1 MATASKLL
9 PCPVGPTLALQIYF
23 QPEMEGRQLP
33 KQGNG
38 AKLSIPEMPLCRR
51 RSSSELCGLTGAQG
65 SPETQ
70 QRYAARCGALSG
82 RDLQGNTAAGLEGGV
97 RTASGLVSR
106 RVTGAAE
113 PRTLRAQVWFK
124 ALLLLS
130 GSS

>member
-1 MATASKLL
+1 
-9 PCPVGPTLALQIYF
+9 
-23 QPEMEGRQLP
+23 
-33 KQGNG
+33 
-38 AKLSIPEMPLCRR
+38 MPLCRR
-51 RSSSELCGLTGAQG
+51 RSSELCGLTGAPG

-97 RTASGLVSR
+97 RTASGLVSL
-106 RVTGAAE
+106 RVTGAA